1 MKQFNF
7 KTINL
12 PNTPGIYLFY
22 YNQELIYV
30 GKATSLKS
38 RVKSYFAK
46 NKKNVRPIEQM
57 IHQVN
62 NIKHIKTESVL
73 EAILL
78 EGEYIKNFRPK
89 YNVLW
94 KDDKSWNYIVIT
106 KDIFPKVLTLRQHE
120 RKNISKIQEKKQYWH
135 IFGPYPGLKTK
146 EAMKILSRL
155 FYISHCEPKAKR
167 PCLYYEMGQCLGV
180 CSGDIDNVQY
190 KDKVIKPLI
199 MFLQGNKTGLIK
211 NLQKEMKL
219 NSSLNN
225 FEEAGRIRDQIKA
238 LQRIQ
243 DISLINKSFL
253 EENINKKRE
262 IRIEGY
268 DISNLGKNDK
278 VGSMVVFD
286 ADGPIKADYRKFNI
300 KSVEGQSDVDCLAE
314 VLERR
319 LGHIEWP
326 MPDIF
331 LIDGGKPQVNK
342 TKTILKKLNIDIPIV
357 GIAKG
362 PKRDKNEFF
371 VNYDNQLFL
380 NWVVSNK
387 NLLIQVRDEAHRFA
401 IAYHKKMRNKNFLS
415 I

>member
-120 RKNISKIQEKKQYWH
+120 RKNISKIQ
-135 IFGPYPGLKTK
+135 IFPPY
-146 EAMKILSRL
+146 KI
-155 FYISHCEPKAKR
+155 
-167 PCLYYEMGQCLGV
+167 
-180 CSGDIDNVQY
+180 
-190 KDKVIKPLI
+190 
-199 MFLQGNKTGLIK
+199 
-211 NLQKEMKL
+211 
-219 NSSLNN
+219 NN
-225 FEEAGRIRDQIKA
+225 
-238 LQRIQ
+238 
-243 DISLINKSFL
+243 
-253 EENINKKRE
+253 
-262 IRIEGY
+262 
-268 DISNLGKNDK
+268 
-278 VGSMVVFD
+278 
-286 ADGPIKADYRKFNI
+286 
-300 KSVEGQSDVDCLAE
+300 C
-314 VLERR
+314 
-319 LGHIEWP
+319 
-326 MPDIF
+326 
-331 LIDGGKPQVNK
+331 
-342 TKTILKKLNIDIPIV
+342 
-357 GIAKG
+357 
-362 PKRDKNEFF
+362 
-371 VNYDNQLFL
+371 
-380 NWVVSNK
+380 
-387 NLLIQVRDEAHRFA
+387 
-401 IAYHKKMRNKNFLS
+401 
-415 I
+415 